1 MKKILLGLILLL
13 GSSII
18 NAQLK
23 PEMYYH
29 NGKVYNNAAH
39 KHRHLMSSFEVAQNL
54 YNQSEF
60 LCKQYQKGKD
70 MKVSGGVLMGVGIPA
85 LATSIIMLPMLY
97 REGQP
102 SNSIVGSN
110 KAPNRWDD
118 MHDAAW
124 ALLGFGVGL
133 TSVGIPLY
141 SVGLKTMKTT
151 LSAYNET
158 SATLTFNLQNNGL
171 GLALNF

>member
-13 GSSII
+13 GSTIV

-29 NGKVYNNAAH
+29 NGNVYSNVAH
-39 KHRHLMSSFEVAQNL
+39 KHRHKMSSFEVAQNL

-60 LCKQYQKGKD
+60 LYKQYQKGQN
-70 MKVSGGVLMGVGIPA
+70 MKVSGAVFMGVGVPA
-85 LATSIIMLPMLY
+85 LATGIIMLPMLY
-97 REGQP
+97 REGAP
-102 SNSIVGSN
+102 SSDIVGSN
-110 KAPNRWDD
+110 KAPNRWKD
-118 MHDAAW
+118 MNKAGW
-124 ALLGFGVGL
+124 ALLGFGVGF

-141 SVGLKTMKTT
+141 CVGLKTMKTT

-158 SATLTFNLQNNGL
+158 TPTLTFQLKDNGL

>member
-1 MKKILLGLILLL
+1 MIMKKILLGLILLL

-97 REGQP
+97 REGEP

-141 SVGLKTMKTT
+141 SNFNPPISVV
-151 LSAYNET
+151 
-158 SATLTFNLQNNGL
+158 LTIFQQKPPNLT
-171 GLALNF
+171 